1 MTWCKCKCTN
11 LVRLHSMATR
21 ARRTCTNTTTAK
33 LRSTLCFP
41 NSCGLPEPG
50 GPSKHCSV
58 FAVDIAGFGK
68 RDNDVQR
75 AVRHT
80 LFASLRDAFGHAH
93 VPWNGC
99 YCRDSGDGI
108 LAAVPAQFPTLWLA
122 DPLIRNLSAALHR
135 HNRLHHETAR
145 IQLRT
150 AFASSPTT
158 TAYPASPSSICS
170 VCCNQPP
177 SNML

>member
-1 MTWCKCKCTN
+1 MQVQVHEPRASALN
-11 LVRLHSMATR
+11 GHSCATHVHEY
-21 ARRTCTNTTTAK
+21 NYSETAQHSLLSEL
-33 LRSTLCFP
+33 LRSPRTRR
-41 NSCGLPEPG
+41 
-50 GPSKHCSV
+50 PSKHCSV

-145 IQLRT
+145 IQLRA